1 MKMKNCDS
9 LKEVRIEIDKVD
21 EDILHL
27 IAKRKEYVKQ
37 AAKFKHSV
45 EEVKAEDRVAHVV
58 DHVRHVALSLG
69 VSPNMV
75 TDIYKQKIE
84 EMVETEIVEFQNAK
98 NF

>member
-1 MKMKNCDS
+1 MKIHNCNS
-9 LKEVRIEIDKVD
+9 LDEVRTEIDKVD

-45 EEVKAEDRVAHVV
+45 EEVKDEERIAHVV
-58 DHVRHVALSLG
+58 DHVRHVALTLG

-75 TDIYKQKIE
+75 TDIYKQMIE

-98 NF
+98 SF

>member
-1 MKMKNCDS
+1 MKIKDCDS
-9 LKEVRIEIDKVD
+9 LDSVRAEIDAVD
-21 EDILHL
+21 ADILHL

-58 DHVRHVALSLG
+58 DHVRHLALTLG

-75 TDIYKQKIE
+75 TDIYKQMIE
-84 EMVETEIVEFQNAK
+84 EMVESEIAEFQNAK